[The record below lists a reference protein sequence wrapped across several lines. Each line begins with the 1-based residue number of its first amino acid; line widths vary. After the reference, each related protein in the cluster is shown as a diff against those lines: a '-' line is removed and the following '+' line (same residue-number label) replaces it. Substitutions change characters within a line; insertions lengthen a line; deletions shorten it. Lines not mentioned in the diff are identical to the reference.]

1 MARRRKSTGFFGT
14 MFAALTGGTSVRRTT
29 TWTGKPKTIVTHHG
43 SGKTKTY
50 IRNQGFFG
58 DKTTT
63 KTTKHGRT
71 IETGEIHRGFF
82 GGTYE
87 TARRPDG
94 SRVHRSYHSGIF
106 RDYTITDVQGD
117 CHACAGTGTFD
128 RPCRNCAG
136 EGCIDIAGT
145 ACKNCA
151 AIGVLSDG
159 RVCPGC
165 GGDGFWIKP
174 HVDSCYRCAGSGRF
188 RETCRKCSG
197 SGKFHGR
204 SRG

>member
-29 TWTGKPKTIVTHHG
+29 TWTGKPKTIVTNHG

-50 IRNQGFFG
+50 VRNQGIFG
-58 DKTTT
+58 NKTTT
-63 KTTKHGRT
+63 KTTKYGRT
-71 IETGEIHRGFF
+71 IETGEIHKGFF

-87 TARRPDG
+87 TARRSDG

-117 CHACAGTGTFD
+117 CHTCAGTGNFD
-128 RPCRNCAG
+128 RSCRNCAG
-136 EGCIDIAGT
+136 EGRVDRAGIS
-145 ACKNCA
+145 CRNCA
-151 AIGVLSDG
+151 ATGVLSDG

-174 HVDSCYRCAGSGRF
+174 HADSCYRCAGSGRF
-188 RETCRKCSG
+188 RETCRKCNG
-197 SGKFHGR
+197 SGKFHRR